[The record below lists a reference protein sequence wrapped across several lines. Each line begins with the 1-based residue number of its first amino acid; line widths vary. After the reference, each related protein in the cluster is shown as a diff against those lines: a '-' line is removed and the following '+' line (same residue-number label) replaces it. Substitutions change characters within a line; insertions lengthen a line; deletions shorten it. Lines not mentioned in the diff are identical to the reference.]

1 MGGEEVIVRDEV
13 GDIVRG
19 RIIEIQIGAKVIG
32 NLPKGFK
39 YLGVGY
45 MISSA
50 SQKLSQSVD
59 IVLDGG
65 TTGGMKAN

>member
-13 GDIVRG
+13 GD
-19 RIIEIQIGAKVIG
+19 IEIQIGAKVIG